1 MTTPANSTASRYR
14 PCSDA
19 DMEALGWDREE
30 PTEPG
35 LYWVYRRQFDLP
47 SYETLSVNVYQ
58 HAGYLRVEATDTA
71 GFTNSGWILGLPTK
85 KDRDEWWMK
94 IEDPD
99 LPKPN

>member
-1 MTTPANSTASRYR
+1 MSTPTNSTASRYR

-19 DMEALGWDREE
+19 DMEELGWTQKE

-35 LYWVYRRQFDLP
+35 LYWVYRRQFNLP
-47 SYETLSVNVYQ
+47 SYETVSVNVYQ
-58 HAGYLRVEATDTA
+58 HAGFLRAEATDDA
-71 GFTNSGWILGLPTK
+71 AFTSHGWVLGLPTK